1 MGPADPFREVLLQRC
16 ENRIPP
22 LAVDRPNLTDMA
34 VEEAPSRH
42 LVGHHLDEG
51 AGMEVRPLLGPDEP
65 LDHLQRGDHPAEA
78 QPRGEALGEDA
89 SSSFEW
95 SSPSSTTS
103 GGRYSLS

>member
-42 LVGHHLDEG
+42 LVSHHLDEG

-65 LDHLQRGDHPAEA
+65 LDHLQ
-78 QPRGEALGEDA
+78 RGEALGEDA